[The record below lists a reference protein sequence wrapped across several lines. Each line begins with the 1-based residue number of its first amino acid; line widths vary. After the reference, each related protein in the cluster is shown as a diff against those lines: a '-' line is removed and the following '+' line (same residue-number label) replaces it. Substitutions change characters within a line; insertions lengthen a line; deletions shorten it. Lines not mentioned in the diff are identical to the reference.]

1 VAGTMRAARIHRVGE
16 PVRVEAVPIPDVAAG
31 EVLIRVLRA
40 GLNRGDVHMRDGDFE
55 LDPGKHSNQ
64 LPILP
69 MTIGHDGIGEVV
81 EVGPGVKGVAVGDRV
96 IARCILTCGN
106 CKYCRG
112 AREHLCIH
120 HRVMGFFTLAT
131 EWGSE
136 DEDIFRRY
144 KDGMWAEY
152 CRLPATNV
160 ERLQPADDVD
170 KFSLVSQIAV
180 GYRALKRARFG
191 PGETV
196 LVNGA
201 SGITGTGT
209 VLAALAMGAA
219 QVIAVARGP
228 TRLARLERID
238 PQRIATISATAE
250 SIRERVV
257 ALTSGEGAQ
266 VLVDLTPSG
275 VATTVECVHA
285 LEPGGRVAL
294 IGGNTELLAIGYR
307 YLMIRSIEITSSTG
321 RFAADYPELIELT
334 RRGVLDVSHVR
345 PQFFPLEQIN
355 EALDSMVARGGGD
368 VPVWPMMRQE

>member
-1 VAGTMRAARIHRVGE
+1 MRAARIHRVGE
-16 PVRVEAVPIPDVAAG
+16 PVRVEEVPIPDVGAG
-31 EVLIRVLRA
+31 EVLLRVLRA
-40 GLNRGDVHMRDGDFE
+40 GLNRGDVHMRDGDFD
-55 LDPGKHSNQ
+55 LDPGKRSNQ

-81 EVGPGVKGVAVGDRV
+81 EVGPGVRGVAVGDRA

-112 AREHLCIH
+112 AREHLCVH

-136 DEDIFRRY
+136 EEDVFRRY

-160 ERLQPADDVD
+160 ERLEPGDDVD

-191 PGETV
+191 SGERV
-196 LVNGA
+196 IVNGA
-201 SGITGTGT
+201 SGITGTGA

-219 QVIAVARGP
+219 EVIAVAREP
-228 TRLARLERID
+228 TRLARLGRID
-238 PQRIATISATAE
+238 PQRIATISATSE
-250 SIRERVV
+250 SIRERVA
-257 ALTSGEGAQ
+257 ALTGGEGAQ

-275 VATTVECVHA
+275 VETTVECVHA

-294 IGGNTELLAIGYR
+294 IGGNTETLPIGYR

-345 PQFFPLEQIN
+345 PQFFALEQIN
-355 EALDSMVARGGGD
+355 EALDSMVTRGGGD

>member
-1 VAGTMRAARIHRVGE
+1 MAGKALGGTPGPPAGARPCNGGEGTGAFGRGGPLHSWKPGTVRRTAVDGTMRAARIHRVGE
-16 PVRVEAVPIPDVAAG
+16 PVRVEEVPIPNVAAG

-40 GLNRGDVHMRDGDFE
+40 GLNRGDVHMRDGDFD

-69 MTIGHDGIGEVV
+69 MTVGHDGIGEVV
-81 EVGPGVKGVAVGDRV
+81 EVGPGVQGVAVGDRV

-152 CRLPATNV
+152 CRIPATNV
-160 ERLQPADDVD
+160 ERLKPDDDVD

-191 PGETV
+191 SGETV
-196 LVNGA
+196 IVNGA

-219 QVIAVARGP
+219 QVIAVARGR

-250 SIRERVV
+250 SIGERVA
-257 ALTSGEGAQ
+257 ALTRGEGAQ

-275 VATTVECVHA
+275 
-285 LEPGGRVAL
+285 
-294 IGGNTELLAIGYR
+294 
-307 YLMIRSIEITSSTG
+307 
-321 RFAADYPELIELT
+321 
-334 RRGVLDVSHVR
+334 
-345 PQFFPLEQIN
+345 
-355 EALDSMVARGGGD
+355 
-368 VPVWPMMRQE
+368 